1 MAFLNKTV
9 SMSSE
14 RDTLKDVESKK
25 DMWSSM
31 LNSVSSGKSLPEKN
45 IIMLGG
51 NPESQREFLEN
62 LSADESK
69 SLPSFQNNKKPPTAN
84 NLALGYTYHD
94 VLDADHEVI
103 TDTLARLSVFLLSDS
118 SPSFAPLLKPL
129 LTPRTIPNTLVVIL
143 LDWSQPWLWLRQLR
157 DWIQLLRTLLISL
170 DENCKEKME
179 EVMISWRDKG
189 RGLKSIDGL
198 NAGIVMENDL
208 NLPLGHGEWDMAL
221 GVPLCVVCQNSERI
235 EFLEKERGW
244 KEEDFD
250 FVLQCLRTILLKHGA
265 SLIYVA
271 PSTTNNLQSLIHSSL
286 GIHSLLK
293 RQPLRHNV
301 IDRDKVLVP
310 PNWDS
315 WGKIRVLREGFDAEA
330 VSIGWSC
337 DIEKD
342 PITKSNEIV
351 TDDAEDLGKPIG
363 AVDIYERVIQDPS
376 RNALQSTALDS
387 NSDKLEVISQDT
399 QEFLARQFEIL
410 ESNKPETGHTEMDS
424 NHYSRGRKLPTT
436 SADGLDLRKN
446 ETHISEHIG
455 PVQFN
460 MGGIQVDADDILQKL
475 KDRQNYKNL
484 EPTTSSALTI
494 PSQNDAL
501 ASFFEGLMHRSGG
514 AGTSNAS
521 RTKST

>member
-1 MAFLNKTV
+1 MAPLNKRI
-9 SMSSE
+9 SISS
-14 RDTLKDVESKK
+14 DHDALKDLESKK

-51 NPESQREFLEN
+51 NSESQREFLEN
-62 LSADESK
+62 LSTNEPK
-69 SLPSFQNNKKPPTAN
+69 SSQSSQNNKKPPTAN
-84 NLALGYTYHD
+84 HLALGYTYHD

-103 TDTLARLSVFLLSDS
+103 TDTLARLSVFLLSDP

-189 RGLKSIDGL
+189 HGLKNIDGL
-198 NAGIVMENDL
+198 NASTIMENDL
-208 NLPLGHGEWDMAL
+208 NLPLGSGEWDMAL

-235 EFLEKERGW
+235 EFLEKERSW
-244 KEEDFD
+244 KEEEFD

-271 PSTTNNLQSLIHSSL
+271 PSTISNLQSLIHSSL

-293 RQPLRHNV
+293 KQPLRHNV

-315 WGKIRVLREGFDAEA
+315 WGKIRVLREGFDVEA
-330 VSIGWSC
+330 VSKGWSH

-351 TDDAEDLGKPIG
+351 TNDIEDKGKSIG
-363 AVDIYERVIQDPS
+363 AVDLYERVIQDPS
-376 RNALQSTALDS
+376 RNALQSAALDS
-387 NSDKLEVISQDT
+387 NSEKLEVTSQDT
-399 QEFLARQFEIL
+399 QEFLAGQLEIL
-410 ESNKPETGHTEMDS
+410 ESNKLDPDHTEMDS
-424 NHYSRGRKLPTT
+424 NRYSRGRKISSTF
-436 SADGLDLRKN
+436 ADGIDHRKN
-446 ETHISEHIG
+446 EAHISEHIG
-455 PVQFN
+455 PIQFN
-460 MGGIQVDADDILQKL
+460 MGGIQVDADDLLQKL
-475 KDRQNYKNL
+475 KDRQNYNTP
-484 EPTTSSALTI
+484 EPTTSSVLSI
-494 PSQNDAL
+494 SSQNDAL

-514 AGTSNAS
+514 A
-521 RTKST
+521 